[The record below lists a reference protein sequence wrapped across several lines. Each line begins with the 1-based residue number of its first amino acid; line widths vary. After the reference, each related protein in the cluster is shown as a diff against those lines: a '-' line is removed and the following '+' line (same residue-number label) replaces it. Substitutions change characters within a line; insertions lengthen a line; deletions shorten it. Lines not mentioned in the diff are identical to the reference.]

1 MAVRSTFTATFR
13 GVDIGPSRDGFAA
26 VFNRT
31 DNVDGKVVR
40 VHQVRSIQPSG
51 SNADVTNATGNQGRI
66 GLYRITAY
74 SGGTEKTF
82 SGYDSSAS
90 SLPAQVKLVVFPD
103 SVTTSDNFRSFG
115 DAFSF
120 SITQSISFQGMLRS
134 PGIMDCM
141 DGGNRDLPSTEQV
154 WWSGGTSELEGI
166 VCREGEGVA
175 MVRRDYGQPQ
185 AFHWAI
191 RIKDNA
197 TGSCYVRTLATGGSV
212 LIGAASFAFFNGS
225 GSGKT
230 YTVYAIS
237 FPDFGESNIPR
248 VRVAK
253 ITGYDYVSGDT
264 QGVGSIAKHDT
275 ATDTTGIEV
284 PAGPFVARCW
294 GKDNGISLDYLNYQT
309 TIPIA
314 EQQRAGTYRQLL
326 QSDPWYS
333 LTHTPNLRL
342 ENADVVWGY
351 STAAGQHDNHFDE
364 NYISLNPGEGLA
376 LLGGGNGL
384 VETSEMAYY
393 DVEFIC
399 EIVEPD
405 PAAGG
410 GNTYARSRV
419 VNA

>member
-1 MAVRSTFTATFR
+1 MTVRNTFSATFR

-31 DNVDGKVVR
+31 ANEDGKVVR
-40 VHQVRSIQPSG
+40 VHQVRTMQPSG
-51 SNADVTNATGNQGRI
+51 SNADVTNLTGTQGRI

-74 SGGTEKTF
+74 SGGTEKSF
-82 SGYDSSAS
+82 SAYDTSSGA
-90 SLPAQVKLVVFPD
+90 LPSEVKLVVFPD

-120 SITQSISFQGMLRS
+120 TITQAIALQAQLRS
-134 PGIMDCM
+134 PGILDWM
-141 DGGNRDLPSTEQV
+141 DGGNRDMPSTEQV
-154 WWSGGTSELEGI
+154 WWSGGTSAMEGI
-166 VCREGEGVA
+166 VCREGEGIA
-175 MVRRDYGQPQ
+175 LVRRDYGQPQ
-185 AFHWAI
+185 AFHWSI

-197 TGSCYVRTLATGGSV
+197 TGDCYCRTIATGGSV
-212 LIGAASFAFFNGS
+212 MIGSASFAFFNGS
-225 GSGKT
+225 GSGAT
-230 YTVYAIS
+230 YTVYAIG

-264 QGVGSIAKHDT
+264 QGTGSIAPHDT
-275 ATDTTGIEV
+275 ATDTTGIEA
-284 PAGPFVARCW
+284 PAGPFIARTW
-294 GKDNGISLDYLNYQT
+294 GKDNGLDLDYLNYQT

-314 EQQRAGTYRQLL
+314 AQQRAGTYRQVL

-333 LTHTPNLRL
+333 LTHSPVLRF
-342 ENADVVWGY
+342 ENADMVYGY
-351 STAAGQHDNHFDE
+351 STAAGSRDSYFPE
-364 NYISLNPGEGLA
+364 GYISLNPGEGLA

-393 DVEFIC
+393 DIEFVC

-410 GNTYARSRV
+410 NTYSRSRV